1 MAYRKTQTVEVRLAD
16 NRKRILA
23 AARALVSEGGWPEA
37 QVSHVAAAAGLA
49 TGTVYRYFPSKADL
63 FVEVLST
70 VSQREV
76 DVIDAIANGAAPA
89 PQRLHAAVVA
99 FVRRAMLNRRLA
111 YALIA
116 EPCDPEIDRARL
128 TYRHAISLQI
138 KRIVVDGQATGAFR
152 AGVDASVAATVIVGG
167 FMEGLIGPLSPLN
180 SDFARRV
187 PDAETVRAL
196 AGDIA
201 DICCGAVAPLRGSV
215 SRLEPATAPARANAS
230 PRAPPAAAPRATVSR
245 LKPSAKPA
253 GR

>member
-1 MAYRKTQTVEVRLAD
+1 MAYRKTDNVEARLAD

-37 QVSHVAAAAGLA
+37 QVGHVAAAAGLA

-76 DVIDAIANGAAPA
+76 DVLDAIANGAEPPA
-89 PQRLHAAVVA
+89 QRLHAAVAV
-99 FVRRAMLNRRLA
+99 FVKRAMRNRRLA

-128 TYRHAISLQI
+128 KYRHAVSAQI
-138 KRIVVDGQATGAFR
+138 MRIVRDGQARGAFR
-152 AGVDASVAATVIVGG
+152 ADLDPSVAATVIVGG

-180 SDFARRV
+180 AEFATAKAH
-187 PDAETVRAL
+187 AEAARTL
-196 AGDIA
+196 AEDIA
-201 DICCGAVAPLRGSV
+201 DICCAAVTPRRGTV
-215 SRLEPATAPARANAS
+215 TPVKPIARTSRRQP
-230 PRAPPAAAPRATVSR
+230 
-245 LKPSAKPA
+245 
-253 GR
+253 